1 MIIVLW
7 GVAGSG
13 KSTVA
18 AELAHRLQCDVFDAD
33 DFHPKSN
40 IQKMAEGRPLNDTD
54 RQPWLAELR
63 QLVDRYDKDE
73 AAVLACSALKVSYR
87 ETLGFE
93 ESYVRSVLLTGNYE
107 LIAKRLANRRG
118 HFMPADLLRS
128 QFEALETTHTGLTL
142 DVSKTANELVDEI
155 MAWLH

>member
-1 MIIVLW
+1 MIVVLW

-18 AELAHRLQCDVFDAD
+18 MELAHRLQCDVFDAD
-33 DFHPKSN
+33 EFHPKSN
-40 IQKMAEGRPLNDTD
+40 IRKMAEGRPLNDND

-63 QLVDRYDKDE
+63 QLVDRYDKDDMLFWP
-73 AAVLACSALKVSYR
+73 VLRSNLYR
-87 ETLGFE
+87 QTLGFE
-93 ESYVRSVLLTGNYE
+93 ESYVRSVLLTGRYE
-107 LIAKRLANRRG
+107 LIAERLANRLG

-128 QFEALETTHTGLTL
+128 QFETLETTHTGLTL
-142 DVSKTANELVDEI
+142 DVSKKATELVDEI

>member
-1 MIIVLW
+1 MFCG

-18 AELAHRLQCDVFDAD
+18 MELAHRLQCDVFDAD
-33 DFHPKSN
+33 EFHPKSN
-40 IQKMAEGRPLNDTD
+40 IRKMAEGRPLNDND

-63 QLVDRYDKDE
+63 QLVDRYDKDDT
-73 AAVLACSALKVSYR
+73 AVLACSALKASYR
-87 ETLGFE
+87 QTLGFE
-93 ESYVRSVLLTGNYE
+93 ESYVRSVLLTGRYE
-107 LIAKRLANRRG
+107 LIAERLANRLG

-128 QFEALETTHTGLTL
+128 QFETLETTHTGLTL
-142 DVSKTANELVDEI
+142 DVSKKATELVDEI

>member
-18 AELAHRLQCDVFDAD
+18 MELAHRLQCDVFDAD
-33 DFHPKSN
+33 NFHPKSN
-40 IQKMAEGRPLNDTD
+40 IRKMAEGRPLNDAD

-142 DVSKTANELVDEI
+142 DVSQNGK
-155 MAWLH
+155 

>member
-33 DFHPKSN
+33 EFHPKSN
-40 IQKMAEGRPLNDTD
+40 IRKMAEGRPLNDND

-63 QLVDRYDKDE
+63 QLVDRYDKDDT
-73 AAVLACSALKVSYR
+73 AVLACSALKASYR
-87 ETLGFE
+87 QTLGFE
-93 ESYVRSVLLTGNYE
+93 ESYVRSVLLTGRYE
-107 LIAKRLANRRG
+107 LIAERLANRLG

-128 QFEALETTHTGLTL
+128 QFETLETTHTGLTL
-142 DVSKTANELVDEI
+142 DVSKKATELVDEI

>member
-40 IQKMAEGRPLNDTD
+40 IRKNG
-54 RQPWLAELR
+54 
-63 QLVDRYDKDE
+63 
-73 AAVLACSALKVSYR
+73 
-87 ETLGFE
+87 
-93 ESYVRSVLLTGNYE
+93 
-107 LIAKRLANRRG
+107 
-118 HFMPADLLRS
+118 
-128 QFEALETTHTGLTL
+128 
-142 DVSKTANELVDEI
+142 
-155 MAWLH
+155 

>member
-1 MIIVLW
+1 MIVVLW

-18 AELAHRLQCDVFDAD
+18 MELAHRLQCDVFDAD
-33 DFHPKSN
+33 EFHPKSN
-40 IQKMAEGRPLNDTD
+40 IRKMAEGRPLNDND

-63 QLVDRYDKDE
+63 QLVDRYDKDDT
-73 AAVLACSALKVSYR
+73 AVLACSALKASYR
-87 ETLGFE
+87 QTLGFE
-93 ESYVRSVLLTGNYE
+93 ESYVRSVLLTGRYE
-107 LIAKRLANRRG
+107 LIAERLANRLG

-128 QFEALETTHTGLTL
+128 QFETLETTHTGLTL
-142 DVSKTANELVDEI
+142 DVSKKATELVDEI

>member
-33 DFHPKSN
+33 EFHPKSN
-40 IQKMAEGRPLNDTD
+40 IRKMAEGRPLDDND
-54 RQPWLAELR
+54 RQPWLAALR
-63 QLVDRYDKDE
+63 QLVDRYDKDDT
-73 AAVLACSALKVSYR
+73 AVLACSALKASYR
-87 ETLGFE
+87 QTLGFE
-93 ESYVRSVLLTGNYE
+93 ESYVRSVLLTGRYE
-107 LIAKRLANRRG
+107 LIAERLANRLG

-128 QFEALETTHTGLTL
+128 QFETLETTHTGLTL
-142 DVSKTANELVDEI
+142 DVSKKATELVDEI